1 MMEQETIDIE
11 EAIHCIFLLSS
22 ETYQLCGA
30 EDFEPQTIKIKKALH
45 NAKVSIALNE
55 HLFQQIVDKV
65 ILYPNG
71 NVSFLLCNRQGLGPV
86 AVGGPI

>member
-45 NAKVSIALNE
+45 NARVSIALNE

-71 NVSFLLCNRQGLGPV
+71 NVSFLLCNRQQLD
-86 AVGGPI
+86 AAGGSA